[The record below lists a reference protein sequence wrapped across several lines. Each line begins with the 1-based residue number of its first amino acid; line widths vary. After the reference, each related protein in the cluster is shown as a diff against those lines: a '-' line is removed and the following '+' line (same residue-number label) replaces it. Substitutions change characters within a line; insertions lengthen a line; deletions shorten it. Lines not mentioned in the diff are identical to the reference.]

1 MIQRNKTTQVMMAF
15 ALFMACIGTVSCSLV
30 STNLVNG
37 KDPKGAVPSVSSPIE
52 SLNPELL
59 EQDAT
64 LFRNTPKSI
73 KGLTLSTAWLAK
85 SKDQSAYTSRGAIAS
100 MLRAAHIALSVFSAE
115 GCEQLDSTVCKSLS
129 AVHRE
134 ATFMLFS
141 ILQTRSW
148 VVPNLE
154 PSRYRLSQKTGTE
167 LPKLQSWELYMP
179 ESLDSLKID
188 RAGIGL
194 PLTGCRK
201 VARTLVC
208 SPLTAVITFQDSL
221 SSDTIT
227 ADISVLDAYQQEV
240 VSIDSSPV
248 PLAANFSSSID
259 VLIHQNVPPLSLAC
273 LSTPTSLTGVALLP
287 LPENDDPKVMRKFL
301 NSMVY
306 NPQIR
311 NGYTA
316 CLFKMQPVSS
326 VARRNKQA
334 LKILS
339 NMKTLL
345 EADFSTGQVRL
356 ALINLSPKSIAL
368 STLIANNLKGANAKA
383 LRLSTIGMPTYMPP
397 YLHEYDTLEE
407 VASMLSAQLFTT
419 GIVCEQECVSALGK
433 SPHIVESLGSA
444 NSHSQSDKTL
454 KYDSFRVSA
463 PL

>member
-1 MIQRNKTTQVMMAF
+1 MIQSNKTTQVMMAF
-15 ALFMACIGTVSCSLV
+15 ALFMVCIGTVSCSLV

-37 KDPKGAVPSVSSPIE
+37 KDPKGAVPSVSSSIE

-64 LFRNTPKSI
+64 LFRNTPESI

-85 SKDQSAYTSRGAIAS
+85 SRDQSAYTSRGAMAS
-100 MLRAAHIALSVFSAE
+100 MLRAAHIALSAFSAE
-115 GCEQLDSTVCKSLS
+115 ECAQSDSTVCKSLS

-148 VVPNLE
+148 VVPNLA
-154 PSRYRLSQKTGTE
+154 PSRYRLSQKTGME
-167 LPKLQSWELYMP
+167 LPMLQSWELYIP
-179 ESLDSLKID
+179 ETINSLKTD

-201 VARTLVC
+201 VAKALVC
-208 SPLTAVITFQDSL
+208 TPLTAVITFQNSL
-221 SSDTIT
+221 SSDTIF
-227 ADISVLDAYQQEV
+227 ADITVVDAYQQEV

-248 PLAANFSSSID
+248 PLAANFSSSVD
-259 VLIHQNVPPLSLAC
+259 VLTHQNVPAVSLAC
-273 LSTPTSLTGVALLP
+273 LSTPTSSTGVALLP
-287 LPENDDPKVMRKFL
+287 LPAGDNPKVMRKFL
-301 NSMVY
+301 NSMVH

-311 NGYTA
+311 NAYTA
-316 CLFKMQPVSS
+316 CIFTMQPVVS

-339 NMKTLL
+339 NVRTLL
-345 EADFSTGQVRL
+345 NAQFSTGQVRL
-356 ALINLSPKSIAL
+356 ALINLSSKSIAL
-368 STLIANNLKGANAKA
+368 STLIANTLKEATAHTLNL
-383 LRLSTIGMPTYMPP
+383 SSIGVPTYAPS
-397 YLHEYDTLEE
+397 YLHEYDALEE

-419 GIVCEQECVSALGK
+419 GIVCEQECTSALYR
-433 SPHIVESLGSA
+433 SSRAVESLGAA

-454 KYDSFRVSA
+454 KTNSFAVSS